1 MNATGRHAPGPM
13 KNREEGMKK
22 LPNAKLNAPKP
33 KLHRVTG
40 RIAEER
46 VHVASEAR
54 QESIEDLLSTEPTT
68 IAGMLPFSTMRTSL
82 RVSRRTMTRKR
93 VW

>member
-1 MNATGRHAPGPM
+1 LNATGRHAPGPM

-33 KLHRVTG
+33 KLHRMTG

-68 IAGMLPFSTMRTSL
+68 LPACCR
-82 RVSRRTMTRKR
+82 SRLCEQASVCQGGR
-93 VW
+93 